1 MQKLIT
7 VFSYAMFFFVATS
20 NATEFNMRPGL
31 WQIIT
36 SSDLFRL
43 APVIPPDQMQNA
55 RDLAKEYGVE
65 LPVFENGAAITKV
78 CITSEMAKK
87 NVLPNFY
94 QEQTGCASKEAIRKG
109 NDYSVNFSCESAD
122 LKGNGT
128 AEGHLTSSESFRGFS
143 KFAGTA
149 QGNSVNEKADI
160 NGKWLGALCGEVKPM

>member
-1 MQKLIT
+1 MQILMT
-7 VFSYAMFFFVATS
+7 VFSYVILFFLTTA

-31 WQIIT
+31 WQITT
-36 SSDLFRL
+36 SSDLLRL
-43 APVIPPDQMQNA
+43 APAIPPDQMQNA

-65 LPVFENGAAITKV
+65 MPVIENGAAITKA

-109 NDYSVNFSCESAD
+109 NDYRVNFTCESVE

-128 AEGHLTSSESFRGFS
+128 AEGRLTSSESFMGFS
-143 KFAGTA
+143 KFTGTA
-149 QGNSVNEKADI
+149 QGNPVNEKADI
-160 NGKWLGALCGEVKPM
+160 NGKWLGTSCGEVKPM